1 MKISAWIAA
10 LKALGGWGLL
20 VLATIDSA
28 AIPMPLDALVASY
41 VYSIPHKAWLYCIA
55 AAVGGAA
62 GSLVPYALG
71 RAGGE
76 LFLLKKI
83 DPKRLQRIRDRF
95 EKQEFIALMV
105 PAILPPPTPFKLF
118 VFAAGVFE
126 MKVLHFLLAI
136 ASGRLIRFAI
146 VSVLTVIFGPQIVTS
161 TRILLKQHPW
171 LVLVLLVLL
180 ATGAYMVFR
189 LLRAPATEV
198 AAELRRHDV
207 TEERNKNPRS

>member
-1 MKISAWIAA
+1 MKA
-10 LKALGGWGLL
+10 
-20 VLATIDSA
+20 
-28 AIPMPLDALVASY
+28 
-41 VYSIPHKAWLYCIA
+41 
-55 AAVGGAA
+55 
-62 GSLVPYALG
+62 
-71 RAGGE
+71 
-76 LFLLKKI
+76 
-83 DPKRLQRIRDRF
+83 
-95 EKQEFIALMV
+95 
-105 PAILPPPTPFKLF
+105 
-118 VFAAGVFE
+118 
-126 MKVLHFLLAI
+126 LHFLLAI

-180 ATGAYMVFR
+180 AIVAYMVFR